1 MLLDKVISK
10 IQNYQNF
17 LLMIHEDPDGD
28 TLAATIAIF
37 WALKKIGKNTAMV
50 CKDPVPKPFVFLPG
64 TSKIKPDILFGD
76 YEVIIIVDCGDL
88 KRTGFPDRL
97 KKFARIS
104 KNLINIDHHP
114 KNDLWKIANLNLVD
128 QNASSASEMVWEIFK
143 KMEIAIDKDIATAL
157 LMGIYTDTGGF
168 KHSNT
173 TPKTLEIASELLN
186 FGAKLK
192 LIRQNVTLNKSV
204 AAMRLWGIA
213 LSRIH
218 KNQEFQ
224 IVSSVINKKDLIECN
239 ATLADLAGVVN
250 LMNAIPD
257 SNAAILFYETEDGLI
272 RASLR
277 TEKEN
282 VDVSKI
288 AKLFGGGGHKK
299 AAGFTIN
306 AELSFTKTGWEIALD

>member
-10 IQNYQNF
+10 IRNFQNF

-37 WALKKIGKNTAMV
+37 LALEGLGKNTAMV
-50 CKDPVPKPFVFLPG
+50 CKDPVPKPFIFLPG
-64 TSKIKPDILFGD
+64 TSEIKQDILFGD

-97 KKFARIS
+97 KKFAKYT

-114 KNDLWKIANLNLVD
+114 KNDLWKIANLNFID
-128 QNASSASEMVWEIFK
+128 QSASSASEMVWEIFQK
-143 KMEIAIDKDIATAL
+143 LEIVIDKDIATAL
-157 LMGIYTDTGGF
+157 LTGVYTDTGGF

-173 TPKTLEIASELLN
+173 TPKTLKIAAELLN
-186 FGAKLK
+186 SGAKLK
-192 LIRQNVTLNKSV
+192 QITHNVTLNKSI
-204 AAMRLWGIA
+204 AAMRLWGVA
-213 LSRIH
+213 LSRIN
-218 KNQEFQ
+218 KNQELQ
-224 IVSSVINKKDLIECN
+224 IVSSVITKKDLEECG

-250 LMNAIPD
+250 LMNATPD
-257 SNAAILFYETEDGLI
+257 SKAAILFYEVGEGLL

-277 TEKEN
+277 TEKDN
-282 VDVSKI
+282 IDVSKI

-299 AAGFTIN
+299 AAGFTIPGKIEQEVVWKIKP
-306 AELSFTKTGWEIALD
+306 AA

>member
-114 KNDLWKIANLNLVD
+114 KNDLWKIANLNFVD

-143 KMEIAIDKDIATAL
+143 KMEIVIDKDIATAL

-224 IVSSVINKKDLIECN
+224 IVSSVVTKQDLIECE

-299 AAGFTIN
+299 AAGFTIP
-306 AELSFTKTGWEIALD
+306 ADLKLIGTSWEIVLK